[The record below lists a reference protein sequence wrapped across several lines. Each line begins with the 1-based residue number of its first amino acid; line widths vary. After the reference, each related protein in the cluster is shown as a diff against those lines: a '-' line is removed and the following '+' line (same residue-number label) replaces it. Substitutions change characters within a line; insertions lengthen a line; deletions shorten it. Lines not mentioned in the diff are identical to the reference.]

1 MTRKSILAATVAA
14 LAHTAATLSV
24 SGALR
29 RAAVE
34 VAVARGSHGMH
45 MNCMGKQFELGAMR
59 RG

>member
-34 VAVARGSHGMH
+34 VAVARGSHGMRAADDDDDDDDD
-45 MNCMGKQFELGAMR
+45 E
-59 RG
+59 